1 MPWSKRL
8 RKLVRCGRF
17 PAFAMLC
24 LLFLSGPPRVVKSQV
39 DYVWDLELGTGRVRL
54 RRGDFDGALES
65 SKRANE
71 MLGKKCGE
79 EWLKRTCAEA
89 FNLMAEAY
97 IGLESYK
104 KAVDAADQ
112 AIVLSGDKAQIGW
125 GYNNKG
131 LALQAWANKKDQKKL
146 QAAEATFRQ
155 GLALEGPISALRYNL
170 GVTLLQMNRDREG
183 VAELHQYIKN
193 EPNGEFIEAARKMAV
208 NPRRARENYA
218 PDFSFTSL
226 DGKQMSLEDLQGK
239 VVLLDFWATWCG
251 PCVESVPE
259 LRLLHQKYSQNPS
272 FVLISISV
280 DRDEEVWREFTQK
293 YRMEWPQYR
302 DKDRR
307 IVRAFE
313 VSSFPTYV
321 IIDHEGIVRHR
332 TVGLDWSGSS
342 GLDNA
347 IKKQMKLV
355 AKSRASPQ

>member
-1 MPWSKRL
+1 MPRSKRL
-8 RKLVRCGRF
+8 RKLALRGLL
-17 PAFAMLC
+17 PAIGMLC
-24 LLFLSGPPRVVKSQV
+24 LLVLFGPAPMVTSQV
-39 DYVWDLELGTGRVRL
+39 DYIWDFELNKGRVLL
-54 RRGDFDGALES
+54 RREEFDEALKS

-89 FNLMAEAY
+89 FNLMAKAY

-146 QAAEATFRQ
+146 QAAETVFRQ
-155 GLALEGPISALRYNL
+155 GLALQGPISELRYNL
-170 GVTLLQMNRDREG
+170 GVTLLQMNRDPEG
-183 VAELHQYIKN
+183 IAELQHYIKD
-193 EPNGEFIEAARKMAV
+193 EPNGEFSESAKKMAV

-226 DGKQMSLEDLQGK
+226 DGKQISLDDLAGK
-239 VVLLDFWATWCG
+239 VVLLDFWGTWCG
-251 PCVESVPE
+251 PCVESVPD
-259 LRLLHQKYSQNPS
+259 LRQLHKKYSQDPS
-272 FVLISISV
+272 FVLIGISS
-280 DRDEEVWREFTQK
+280 DRDEEVWREFTEK
-293 YRMEWPQYR
+293 NKMVWLQYR
-302 DKDRR
+302 DRDRR
-307 IVRAFE
+307 IQRAFG

-332 TVGLDWSGSS
+332 SVGVSWSSSAGLDS
-342 GLDNA
+342 A
-347 IKKQMKLV
+347 IKKQMKLI
-355 AKSRASPQ
+355 AKTTASQQ